1 MTVMTPMEGITAPA
15 RRATTPPPA
24 LPAPADPTHSRR
36 HDGWSATNQRI
47 FLEAIA
53 EGHGVD
59 AACARV
65 GLSATSAYAFRRT
78 AKGAAF
84 ALGWRAASL
93 VAREVV
99 AETLLVRALDGQT
112 DTYTRADGSV
122 VTRHR
127 HDNRLAMSLLAR
139 LDRQVEATPDSDA
152 KAARL
157 VAQEFDAYLDLV
169 ARDAGPARAGLFL
182 ARRCG
187 TLADDAG
194 DAADLAPLYALAA
207 ADRFA
212 RTRHATAAEV
222 PVDDLDPAAR
232 QHWSAEQWARAE
244 AAGLVA
250 FAPAPPPSPFPPA
263 PVTPPASQHSQ
274 HSRWAEEEEPVWWDE
289 DAEDWRTT
297 FPPPDGFD
305 GEWEGEP
312 AAPDYERSLT
322 EEEAARMG
330 PPPDHLDATELAR
343 RAAARDAFFGLAP
356 APAPAALATVAA
368 PAPVPAPAPT
378 ASPGI
383 TWFGPGAPSIAVVP
397 EPSPRDDVACAS
409 STAQDHDDMSIFGAI
424 KKAIFGDHGP
434 LGGQFSGKKDA
445 APAPAPSP
453 APNAGA
459 APAPAPAAPAPAP
472 APAAAPQAPVDVE
485 AVLTGIAQKKGNP
498 DLNWR
503 TSIVDLMKLLD
514 LDSSLANRK
523 ELATELGYA
532 GATDGSAE
540 MNIWLQ
546 KAVMRELE
554 KNGGTVPAGLK
565 D

>member
-15 RRATTPPPA
+15 RRATTPHPA
-24 LPAPADPTHSRR
+24 VTLLTETIQSRR
-36 HDGWSATNQRI
+36 HDGWSANNQRA

-99 AETLLVRALDGQT
+99 AETLMVRALHGQT
-112 DTYTRADGSV
+112 DTYTRADGTT

-139 LDRQVEATPDSDA
+139 LDRQVETAPDADV

-169 ARDAGPARAGLFL
+169 AQDGGAARAGLFL
-182 ARRCG
+182 AQRSG
-187 TLADDAG
+187 MLDADAET
-194 DAADLAPLYALAA
+194 AVDLAPLYALAA

-212 RTRHATAAEV
+212 RTGHASAADV
-222 PVDDLDPAAR
+222 PVADLDPAQR
-232 QHWSAEQWARAE
+232 QHWSAEQWTRAE
-244 AAGLVA
+244 AAGLIA
-250 FAPAPPPSPFPPA
+250 FAAPPA
-263 PVTPPASQHSQ
+263 AETTPPASQRSQ
-274 HSRWAEEEEPVWWDE
+274 HSAAPAEPVWWD
-289 DAEDWRTT
+289 DQAEDWRTY
-297 FPPPDGFD
+297 FPPPADFLGIENGD
-305 GEWEGEP
+305 P
-312 AAPDYERSLT
+312 ADADYERSLT
-322 EEEAARMG
+322 DAEEALMG
-330 PPPDHLDATELAR
+330 DPPEDSDRGLVLHLTRERDAWFLAR
-343 RAAARDAFFGLAP
+343 AVSPDPPEPSSSRDV
-356 APAPAALATVAA
+356 APAAFT
-368 PAPVPAPAPT
+368 T
-378 ASPGI
+378 Q
-383 TWFGPGAPSIAVVP
+383 
-397 EPSPRDDVACAS
+397 EPS
-409 STAQDHDDMSIFGAI
+409 DMSIFGAI

-434 LGGQFSGKKDA
+434 LGGQFGGKKDA
-445 APAPAPSP
+445 PAAAPTPAPTAPSAPGATAAPAAPSP
-453 APNAGA
+453 AP
-459 APAPAPAAPAPAP
+459 
-472 APAAAPQAPVDVE
+472 AAPQQPVDVE
-485 AVLTGIAQKKGNP
+485 AVLTGIAQQKGNP

-523 ELATELGYA
+523 ELATELGYS
-532 GATDGSAE
+532 GAKDGSAE
-540 MNIWLQ
+540 MNIWLH

-554 KNGGTVPAGLK
+554 KSGGTVPASLK

>member
-1 MTVMTPMEGITAPA
+1 MSDTE
-15 RRATTPPPA
+15 TT
-24 LPAPADPTHSRR
+24 SRR
-36 HDGWSATNQRI
+36 TDGWSAANQRA

-65 GLSATSAYAFRRT
+65 RLSATSAYAFRRT

-112 DTYTRADGSV
+112 DTYTRADGTI

-127 HDNRLAMSLLAR
+127 HDNRLAMGLLAR
-139 LDRQVEATPDSDA
+139 LDRQVESASDSDA
-152 KAARL
+152 MAARL

-169 ARDAGPARAGLFL
+169 GQDGAAARAGLFL
-182 ARRCG
+182 ARRSG
-187 TLADDAG
+187 ALDPAGG
-194 DAADLAPLYALAA
+194 DAPDLAPLYALAA
-207 ADRFA
+207 ADLFA
-212 RTRHATAAEV
+212 RTGHATAAEV

-232 QHWSAEQWARAE
+232 QHWSAAQWARAE

-250 FAPAPPPSPFPPA
+250 FAAGTRTPGTSDAAPHS
-263 PVTPPASQHSQ
+263 ASEPQHSQ
-274 HSRWAEEEEPVWWDE
+274 HSPSDEPVWWDD
-289 DAEDWRTT
+289 DAEEWRTF
-297 FPPPDGFD
+297 FPPPDDFD
-305 GEWEGEP
+305 GVEDDDP
-312 AAPDYERSLT
+312 ASPDYERSLT
-322 EEEAARMG
+322 EAEEAMMG
-330 PPPDHLDATELAR
+330 GPPDHHDAATVAR
-343 RAAARDAFFGLAP
+343 LTIERDVYFGVDQPPSLSPPPNQPTIPTQPTTPP
-356 APAPAALATVAA
+356 APATIAA
-368 PAPVPAPAPT
+368 PAPGGPPALSPPADPP
-378 ASPGI
+378 ASSAAA
-383 TWFGPGAPSIAVVP
+383 T
-397 EPSPRDDVACAS
+397 EPYQMRDVACAPP
-409 STAQDHDDMSIFGAI
+409 TTQDSCDMSIFGAI

-445 APAPAPSP
+445 PAPTAPTS
-453 APNAGA
+453 A
-459 APAPAPAAPAPAP
+459 AAPAP
-472 APAAAPQAPVDVE
+472 APAAAPVPAPASAPQQQQHVDVA
-485 AVLTGIAQKKGNP
+485 AVLTGIAQQKGNP

-523 ELATELGYA
+523 ELATELGYS
-532 GATDGSAE
+532 GAKDGSAE
-540 MNIWLQ
+540 MNIWLH

-554 KNGGTVPAGLK
+554 KNGGTVPADLK